1 MIKTYLPY
9 EPDQQLLLPAALQE
23 WLPDDHLAY
32 FISDVVDQLDMS
44 KVTARY
50 ERERRGGPPYH
61 PRMMVKVLL
70 YGYCV
75 GVASS
80 RRIAQRL
87 HEDIAFRVLAA
98 NNTPDFRTISD
109 FRKDNVDAL
118 SGLFVQVLALC
129 QQAGL
134 VKLGH
139 VALDGTKVKANAS
152 KHKAMSYQRMKEKA
166 AQLAAEVA
174 ELLRQAQAA
183 DDEEDR
189 RYGKDKRGDELPDEL
204 AFREGRLEKIREA
217 MAALEA
223 EAQAAAEQAE
233 AEGGKHP
240 GVPDDKA
247 QRNFTDTESR
257 IIPAPGGKDF
267 LQAYNCQAVVDSA
280 HQVIVAARATNQT
293 SDKQQAAAM
302 MEETIDNVGA
312 VPREV
317 SADAGYYSAK
327 AVGEPLCSGRGPVR
341 RAGADPP
348 RPGCATRAPRSHTQ
362 PSVSQGPDA
371 TEATDQAGSATLRFA
386 DANCG
391 AGIRPDQAGPAVP
404 AAGTGEGERRM
415 VADLHR
421 PQPAQTVPLW
431 GQSAQESTGRW
442 ASPTHQE
449 LCRGSEHGA
458 IRKAIWGRPGQ
469 PAKISCRDPLSLTRK
484 HR

>member
-1 MIKTYLPY
+1 M
-9 EPDQQLLLPAALQE
+9 
-23 WLPDDHLAY
+23 
-32 FISDVVDQLDMS
+32 
-44 KVTARY
+44 
-50 ERERRGGPPYH
+50 
-61 PRMMVKVLL
+61 
-70 YGYCV
+70 
-75 GVASS
+75 
-80 RRIAQRL
+80 
-87 HEDIAFRVLAA
+87 
-98 NNTPDFRTISD
+98 
-109 FRKDNVDAL
+109 
-118 SGLFVQVLALC
+118 
-129 QQAGL
+129 
-134 VKLGH
+134 
-139 VALDGTKVKANAS
+139 
-152 KHKAMSYQRMKEKA
+152 
-166 AQLAAEVA
+166 
-174 ELLRQAQAA
+174 
-183 DDEEDR
+183 
-189 RYGKDKRGDELPDEL
+189 
-204 AFREGRLEKIREA
+204 EKIREA

-233 AEGGKHP
+233 AEGGNHP

-327 AVGEPLCSGRGPVR
+327 AVDELYALGVDPFVAPEQTRHGRVV
-341 RAGADPP
+341 PP
-348 RPGCATRAPRSHTQ
+348 APRGRIPSHLSPRDRMRRKLQTKRGRQ
-362 PSVSQGPDA
+362 RYA
-371 TEATDQAGSATLRFA
+371 LRMQ
-386 DANCG
+386 NCG
-391 AGIRPDQAGPAVP
+391 AGIRPDQAGQGIPAVP

-431 GQSAQESTGRW
+431 GQSAQEGTGRW
-442 ASPTHQE
+442 AIPTHQE

-458 IRKAIWGRPGQ
+458 IRKAIWG
-469 PAKISCRDPLSLTRK
+469 PAGSTGKISCRDPLAPTRK

>member
-1 MIKTYLPY
+1 MSKTYLPY

-109 FRKDNVDAL
+109 FRKDNLDAL

-152 KHKAMSYQRMKEKA
+152 KHKAMSYGRMKERE
-166 AQLAAEVA
+166 AQLAAEAA

-189 RYGKDKRGDELPDEL
+189 RYGKDKRGDELPQEL

-223 EAQAAAEQAE
+223 EAQAAGEQAE
-233 AEGGKHP
+233 AEGGKRP
-240 GVPDDKA
+240 GAPDDKA
-247 QRNFTDTESR
+247 QRNFTDAESR

-327 AVGEPLCSGRGPVR
+327 AVAELYALGVDPFVA
-341 RAGADPP
+341 AGADPP
-348 RPGCATRAPRSHTQ
+348 RPGCAARAPRSHTQ

-371 TEATDQAGSATLRFA
+371 TEVTDQAGSAALRFA

-391 AGIRPDQAGPAVP
+391 AGIRTDQAGPGIPAVP
-404 AAGTGEGERRM
+404 AAGTGEGEQRM

-431 GQSAQESTGRW
+431 GQSAQESTWRW

-449 LCRGSEHGA
+449 LCRGS
-458 IRKAIWGRPGQ
+458 
-469 PAKISCRDPLSLTRK
+469 
-484 HR
+484 

>member
-1 MIKTYLPY
+1 M
-9 EPDQQLLLPAALQE
+9 
-23 WLPDDHLAY
+23 
-32 FISDVVDQLDMS
+32 
-44 KVTARY
+44 
-50 ERERRGGPPYH
+50 
-61 PRMMVKVLL
+61 
-70 YGYCV
+70 
-75 GVASS
+75 
-80 RRIAQRL
+80 
-87 HEDIAFRVLAA
+87 
-98 NNTPDFRTISD
+98 
-109 FRKDNVDAL
+109 
-118 SGLFVQVLALC
+118 
-129 QQAGL
+129 
-134 VKLGH
+134 KLGH

-189 RYGKDKRGDELPDEL
+189 RYGKDKRGDELPQEL

-223 EAQAAAEQAE
+223 EAQAAGEQAE

-257 IIPAPGGKDF
+257 IMPAPGGKDF

-327 AVGEPLCSGRGPVR
+327 AVDELYALGVDPFVAPEQTRHGRVV
-341 RAGADPP
+341 PP
-348 RPGCATRAPRSHTQ
+348 APRGRIPSHLSPRDRMRRKLQTKRGRQ
-362 PSVSQGPDA
+362 RYA
-371 TEATDQAGSATLRFA
+371 LRMQ
-386 DANCG
+386 NCG
-391 AGIRPDQAGPAVP
+391 AGIRTDQAGPGIPAVP

-421 PQPAQTVPLW
+421 PQPAQNC
-431 GQSAQESTGRW
+431 SA
-442 ASPTHQE
+442 
-449 LCRGSEHGA
+449 LGSICHRKARVDGPAQRIRNFAEVVEHGA
-458 IRKAIWGRPGQ
+458 IRKAIWG
-469 PAKISCRDPLSLTRK
+469 PAGATGKN
-484 HR
+484 